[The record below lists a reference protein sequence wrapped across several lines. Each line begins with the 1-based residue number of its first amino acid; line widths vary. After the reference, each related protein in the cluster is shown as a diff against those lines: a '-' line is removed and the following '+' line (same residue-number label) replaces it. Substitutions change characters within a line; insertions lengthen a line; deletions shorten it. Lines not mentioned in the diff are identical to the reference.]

1 MIAHTAPPSAPP
13 TLADAGTPIYDQ
25 LLTEH
30 AGLFDRAPWTAAT
43 HQDAAA
49 QPDQAGI
56 DTAVIPR
63 ITAPNPWFTP
73 RLPAGA
79 AA

>member
-1 MIAHTAPPSAPP
+1 MIAHTAPP

-25 LLTEH
+25 LLAERP
-30 AGLFDRAPWTAAT
+30 GLFDRAPWHAATAA
-43 HQDAAA
+43 AAA
-49 QPDQAGI
+49 AARDTDQAGI

-63 ITAPNPWFTP
+63 VTAPNPWFTP
-73 RLPAGA
+73 RVPSGA

>member
-1 MIAHTAPPSAPP
+1 MITRTASQTPPP

-30 AGLFDRAPWTAAT
+30 PGLLDRAPWTAA
-43 HQDAAA
+43 AAA
-49 QPDQAGI
+49 QPDQSGI
-56 DTAVIPR
+56 DTTVIPR

-73 RLPAGA
+73 RIPAGA

>member
-1 MIAHTAPPSAPP
+1 MIAHTVPRTAPP

-30 AGLFDRAPWTAAT
+30 PGLFDRAPWTAA
-43 HQDAAA
+43 AAV
-49 QPDQAGI
+49 QPDQPAI
-56 DTAVIPR
+56 DTVVIPR
-63 ITAPNPWFTP
+63 ISPPNPWFTP
-73 RLPAGA
+73 RFPAGA

>member
-1 MIAHTAPPSAPP
+1 MITHTAHPATPP

-30 AGLFDRAPWTAAT
+30 PGLFDRAPWNAAAP
-43 HQDAAA
+43 AAA

-56 DTAVIPR
+56 DTVVMPR
-63 ITAPNPWFTP
+63 ITTNPWFTP
-73 RLPAGA
+73 RIPAGA

>member
-1 MIAHTAPPSAPP
+1 MIAHTAPPSTPP

-25 LLTEH
+25 LLSEH
-30 AGLFDRAPWTAAT
+30 SGLFDRESWSGVR
-43 HQDAAA
+43 HRDQAA
-49 QPDQAGI
+49 QPDQTGI

-63 ITAPNPWFTP
+63 ITAANPWFTP